1 MGYRLPFSNGIHCF
15 PPSILRQLVG
25 KLPVYWLHLIDFHRI
40 IRLQHETG
48 AKIFFNIKAVLFVI
62 VRQIPVILMLA
73 DVIFIREERPDTTK
87 LQDTF
92 SAVHNCYFILAHQ
105 LFATM
110 SSDELK
116 KSVAK
121 RLLVLQRSINL
132 IQFIR
137 LQIQHFISAFCFFM
151 GNLL

>member
-1 MGYRLPFSNGIHCF
+1 MGYRLPFSNSIHCF
-15 PPSILRQLVG
+15 PSSTLRQLVG
-25 KLPVYWLHLIDFHRI
+25 KLPVHWLHLIDFHRI
-40 IRLQHETG
+40 IWLQHETG
-48 AKIFFNIKAVLFVI
+48 TKIFFNIKAVLFVI

-110 SSDELK
+110 SSGKFKKRQAPLK
-116 KSVAK
+116 RSISNYACLFIHVFC
-121 RLLVLQRSINL
+121 LVL
-132 IQFIR
+132 
-137 LQIQHFISAFCFFM
+137 
-151 GNLL
+151 

>member
-1 MGYRLPFSNGIHCF
+1 MGYRLPFSNSIHCF
-15 PPSILRQLVG
+15 PSSTLRQLVG
-25 KLPVYWLHLIDFHRI
+25 KLPVHWLHLIDFHRI

-48 AKIFFNIKAVLFVI
+48 TKIFFNIKAVLFVI

-92 SAVHNCYFILAHQ
+92 SAIHDRYLILTHK

-110 SSDELK
+110 SSGKFKKRQAPLK
-116 KSVAK
+116 
-121 RLLVLQRSINL
+121 RSISNYACL
-132 IQFIR
+132 FY
-137 LQIQHFISAFCFFM
+137 SCF
-151 GNLL
+151 LPCTVRQAIL

>member
-62 VRQIPVILMLA
+62 VRQIPVILMFA

-105 LFATM
+105 LLPCF
-110 SSDELK
+110 
-116 KSVAK
+116 
-121 RLLVLQRSINL
+121 LVIHTIGTLASPRIRGIIKINRFL
-132 IQFIR
+132 SQKFR
-137 LQIQHFISAFCFFM
+137 HLF
-151 GNLL
+151 